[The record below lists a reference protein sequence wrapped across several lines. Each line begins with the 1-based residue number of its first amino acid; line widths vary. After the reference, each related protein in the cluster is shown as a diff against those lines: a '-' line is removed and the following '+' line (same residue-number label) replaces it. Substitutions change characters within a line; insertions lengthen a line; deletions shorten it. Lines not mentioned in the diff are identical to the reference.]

1 MVNVSTQNL
10 LDSLAAFVREL
21 SNEGKKLQTGLIT
34 GSLVSV
40 CREGG
45 EGKKKHNS
53 AFRIVHLVSHYL
65 TFDSSGCFPCCWML
79 FFFFF

>member
-1 MVNVSTQNL
+1 MVNISTQNL

-40 CREGG
+40 CREGERG
-45 EGKKKHNS
+45 RKNTVQLSE
-53 AFRIVHLVSHYL
+53 
-65 TFDSSGCFPCCWML
+65 
-79 FFFFF
+79 

>member
-40 CREGG
+40 FREEGR
-45 EGKKKHNS
+45 GKKKHSS
-53 AFRIVHLVSHYL
+53 AFRIVHLVSH
-65 TFDSSGCFPCCWML
+65 
-79 FFFFF
+79 